1 MTVAFIILYFPRL
14 KTSGKIRL
22 QELLKMMTALFAGVY
37 ILAIIL
43 GGTIQGFGRSPYNH
57 SFIGIVTNM
66 VFVFIP
72 LTGREMV
79 RSYLVNNGK
88 RKHTI
93 VTISLITLLM
103 TLTNL
108 SPDTVISL
116 KTKLDIIKYIG
127 EVFLPELSLNIL
139 ASYLVYI
146 GGATLPIMYIGIK
159 EGIYWLSPILPNLT
173 WIINTLIGTF
183 CPFFS
188 MMFLQYIYNKK
199 ARVIANSYTKD
210 ENPFGWI
217 ITSIISVSIVWFCVG
232 VFPVRPL
239 VIATGSM
246 EPVIYAGDMVLV
258 NKTEVDELKVGDII
272 QYEKDNIYI
281 FHRIIDIVK
290 EENEVKFQTMG
301 DNNSVPDPELV
312 KVENIKGK
320 VVYTIPKAGWPT
332 LLLKSRNNR
341 VDRAKV
347 QY

>member
-1 MTVAFIILYFPRL
+1 
-14 KTSGKIRL
+14 
-22 QELLKMMTALFAGVY
+22 
-37 ILAIIL
+37 
-43 GGTIQGFGRSPYNH
+43 
-57 SFIGIVTNM
+57 
-66 VFVFIP
+66 
-72 LTGREMV
+72 
-79 RSYLVNNGK
+79 
-88 RKHTI
+88 
-93 VTISLITLLM
+93 
-103 TLTNL
+103 
-108 SPDTVISL
+108 
-116 KTKLDIIKYIG
+116 
-127 EVFLPELSLNIL
+127 
-139 ASYLVYI
+139 
-146 GGATLPIMYIGIK
+146 
-159 EGIYWLSPILPNLT
+159 LPNLT